1 MVTYTYIDL
10 ETGEPVHAS
19 CEDEVRDALCCYILT
34 EDDVAEQ
41 LGVSADAI
49 AHWDP
54 KDWWDMMLAL
64 NEDAV
69 TKHGLAR
76 HFISEAED
84 YFGRIA

>member
-41 LGVSADAI
+41 LGVSAEEI
-49 AHWDP
+49 A
-54 KDWWDMMLAL
+54 L
-64 NEDAV
+64 
-69 TKHGLAR
+69 G
-76 HFISEAED
+76 
-84 YFGRIA
+84 G